1 MSPLRHV
8 PHHTSPTRAAQGNP
22 FNMNKEAKAVDNVGT
37 IRLVDAAKAAGVTKV
52 VMVSSILTNGRAWG
66 QENSAG
72 FQVANAFD
80 HTHTYTRSIR
90 MRACVPRR

>member
-1 MSPLRHV
+1 MSPLWHV

-66 QENSAG
+66 QE
-72 FQVANAFD
+72 
-80 HTHTYTRSIR
+80 YTRPFTLMAAAVPSGA
-90 MRACVPRR
+90 RAR